1 MLEIVL
7 PVYTHI
13 REKNFI
19 IIGYF
24 ILFSFVAF
32 WRTSCSCI
40 IFGFVILYIIVV
52 CLVDLNIFQVKENI
66 EREREKE
73 EKKEEES
80 AIFDYIL
87 MTM

>member
-1 MLEIVL
+1 
-7 PVYTHI
+7 
-13 REKNFI
+13 
-19 IIGYF
+19 
-24 ILFSFVAF
+24 
-32 WRTSCSCI
+32 
-40 IFGFVILYIIVV
+40 
-52 CLVDLNIFQVKENI
+52 VKENI